1 MEKIERR
8 IGEFFK
14 DGDYYIYVD
23 DFYKYG
29 SCDECHYF
37 HHSNG
42 CQNNF
47 DISGE
52 CYDKK
57 INIPVIFIVT
67 SECMYKLENFRLSR
81 EALVEALVKDLHIIQ
96 IFDFILSLQGK
107 VTKFIIK
114 IKNKVK

>member
-1 MEKIERR
+1 MEKIQKK

-29 SCDECHYF
+29 SCDRCYYCD
-37 HHSNG
+37 HSKG

-47 DISGE
+47 DFTGE
-52 CYDKK
+52 CYDEKV
-57 INIPVIFIVT
+57 NISIIFIVT
-67 SECMYKLENFRLSR
+67 SERMYKFENFRLSR
-81 EALVEALVKDLHIIQ
+81 EALVNALVKDLHIIQ
-96 IFDFILSLQGK
+96 ILDCIFSLLGK